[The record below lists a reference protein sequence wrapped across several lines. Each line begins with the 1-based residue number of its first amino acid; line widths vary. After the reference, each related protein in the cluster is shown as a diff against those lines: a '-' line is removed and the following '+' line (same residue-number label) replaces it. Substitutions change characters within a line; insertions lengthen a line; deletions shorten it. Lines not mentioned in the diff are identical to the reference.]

1 MGMQLKTASARSS
14 SKPEAVLLPKYGGAE
29 KEGKATLGS
38 GSIADVCVQFVR
50 MGSVV
55 ATTHDDV
62 SVVTENTLKSFC

>member
-38 GSIADVCVQFVR
+38 GSIADVVVR